1 MPVPVTSL
9 GRRGRT
15 RMKAAAKAA
24 EQGRSGAKKQRTAAE
39 VRTPAQGGEAGA
51 YAYGGF
57 KYRSEAVPVLG

>member
-9 GRRGRT
+9 GAPRSHANEGGCEGRRAGAERGEETANGGRSKDACAGRRG
-15 RMKAAAKAA
+15 
-24 EQGRSGAKKQRTAAE
+24 
-39 VRTPAQGGEAGA
+39 GA